1 MIFRRRLS
9 PAHECPLCPRRPQ
22 ATKSTRSTP
31 SRRPDEKPA
40 PTKQTLR
47 PNCRPRA
54 RNREMRI
61 SRPFGAHHSPLLMR
75 RKSSCG
81 AQENLLRRHLK
92 KRAMGLLAKNG
103 GSLDHTT
110 LLHKLSID
118 AVAFK
123 KLVVTLEMCTLIE
136 SEMSERGKIIYHLSA
151 A

>member
-1 MIFRRRLS
+1 MHKKILLLNLQ
-9 PAHECPLCPRRPQ
+9 PL
-22 ATKSTRSTP
+22 
-31 SRRPDEKPA
+31 
-40 PTKQTLR
+40 
-47 PNCRPRA
+47 
-54 RNREMRI
+54 
-61 SRPFGAHHSPLLMR
+61 PLTERMLYM
-75 RKSSCG
+75 
-81 AQENLLRRHLK
+81 AQFYVAEGKFDRLK
-92 KRAMGLLAKNG
+92 KRAMGLLVKNG